1 MGPRLGSAE
10 SFDRLRALLHQWE
23 FDEEGLAHP
32 PGPEDPRG
40 LLARLFLQKLPAPLE
55 QAQTLLGAEGLGLL
69 TDLGLVAAEGD
80 EVHAQ
85 WLLYPLRGLYIASDF
100 PGADAPDDFVFPA
113 ISQQTWEFLSILLET
128 PCEDLLEIGTGSGAA
143 ALTASR
149 YAKKALAGDVS
160 PRCLHFAEFNR
171 RLNGIDNVEVLESD
185 VFAGVGEQTFDRIIA
200 HPPYVPWTGRQDAYR
215 HGGPDGE
222 AVLRR
227 LIEGLSDRLR
237 PGGRLYAATM
247 GLDTGDAP
255 LEDRLREMLGDKRD
269 EFDIL
274 LVEREILTPLEFV
287 LPWIEG
293 EGLTFQEAW
302 SLSEALLER
311 KAKALVRCS
320 LIIARHDSSQA
331 ESVEPRTI
339 RRKAGRGTDA
349 AAIEETLSGDAVP
362 GWLSWDELLEQT
374 FELSPDATLET
385 VSVPH
390 GGAWRPRAAVLDAQT
405 PFAFRTDCPVWAMDA
420 LPLLDGRRTLREAL
434 DGAEVAPDEGEAFL
448 YCLLSA
454 GVLS

>member
-1 MGPRLGSAE
+1 MGPRLGTAE
-10 SFDRLRALLHQWE
+10 SLARLRALLHQWE
-23 FDEEGLAHP
+23 FDEEGLAHA
-32 PGPEDPRG
+32 PGPDDPRG
-40 LLARLFLQKLPAPLE
+40 LLARLFLQRLPAPLE
-55 QAQTLLGAEGLGLL
+55 LSRALLGDEGVTLLEE
-69 TDLGLVAAEGD
+69 LGLVAAEGG
-80 EVHAQ
+80 EVRAQ
-85 WLLYPLRGLYIASDF
+85 WLLYPLRGLYIVSDF

-128 PCEDLLEIGTGSGAA
+128 PCESLLEIGTGSGAA

-149 YAKKALAGDVS
+149 YAKNVLAGDVS

-171 RLNGIDNVEVLESD
+171 RLNGIENVGVVESD
-185 VFAGVGEQTFDRIIA
+185 VFSGVGEQTFDRIIA

-255 LEDRLREMLGDKRD
+255 LEERLREMLGERRD

-293 EGLTFQEAW
+293 EGLTFEEAW
-302 SLSEALLER
+302 SLSEALLDR

-320 LIIARHDSSQA
+320 LIIARHDSPA
-331 ESVEPRTI
+331 EARTI

-349 AAIEETLSGDAVP
+349 AAIEETLSGEPAP
-362 GWLSWDELLEQT
+362 AWLSWDELLERT

-385 VSVPH
+385 VSLTDD
-390 GGAWRPRAAVLDAQT
+390 GAWRPRAAVLDAQT
-405 PFAFRTDCPVWAMDA
+405 PFAFRTDCPAWAIDV
-420 LPLLDGRRTLREAL
+420 LPRLNGRRSLREAL
-434 DGAEVAPDEGEAFL
+434 GDQQIDPDEGEAFL